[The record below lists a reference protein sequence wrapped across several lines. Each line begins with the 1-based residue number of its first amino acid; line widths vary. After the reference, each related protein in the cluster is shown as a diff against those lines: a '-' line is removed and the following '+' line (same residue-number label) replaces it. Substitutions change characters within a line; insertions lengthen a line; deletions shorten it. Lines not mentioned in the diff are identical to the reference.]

1 MVDYPLIVFDSGIGG
16 FSILKELM
24 GYDVPLV
31 YFADHAYF
39 PYGDKSEEF
48 LKNRFVELADIF
60 SKDHASG
67 LVVACNTGTVTAL
80 SYLRTRLSIPV
91 FGVEP
96 VTKMLK
102 GRKSPV
108 VWGTAVTTNSQV
120 ALSLKKAH
128 GDHIRYYTPVG
139 LAKAIEGDDMV
150 KVKSI
155 LEAAKSELGEI
166 DAIGLSCTHYP
177 LVKSMIEEIFVGVE
191 VYDPSIAVATHIAKT
206 LNLKLK
212 NDLSLKSQI
221 KYQSTGD
228 VLRLQQLAK
237 EYGLL

>member
-1 MVDYPLIVFDSGIGG
+1 MSDYPLIIFDSGIGG
-16 FSILKELM
+16 FSILKELIK
-24 GYDVPLV
+24 YDTPLV
-31 YFADHAYF
+31 YFTDQAFF

-60 SKDHASG
+60 TKVHASG

-102 GRKSPV
+102 GHTCPV
-108 VWGTAVTTNSQV
+108 VWGTTVTTNSVV
-120 ALSLKKAH
+120 AQSLKKVH
-128 GDHIRYYTPVG
+128 GDHIRYYTPIG

-155 LEAAKSELGEI
+155 LETAKSELGEI

-191 VYDPSIAVATHIAKT
+191 IYDPSNAVATHIAKT

-212 NDLSLKSQI
+212 NDLSHKSQI
-221 KYQSTGD
+221 KYNSTGD
-228 VLRLQQLAK
+228 VLRLQQLANK
-237 EYGLL
+237 YGLL